1 MMRGELKTI
10 FIIADP
16 TQLSKNWD
24 SLDASAPNPNDC
36 IVMIYMSYSALNSN
50 KALSVTW
57 QYLESSRTIKHIP
70 IDLLIVKEWL

>member
-50 KALSVTW
+50 KALSVT
-57 QYLESSRTIKHIP
+57 
-70 IDLLIVKEWL
+70 